1 MDNYEAIMKMDRE
14 HLAAFLDDVYV
25 TGLNNGL
32 YASQQVGEEQE
43 KVLDE
48 FPYDEKWLSDE
59 AENATLYKRAD
70 DGDVFLLNASVA
82 ATLRLANI
90 RVDEEQQS

>member
-25 TGLNNGL
+25 TGLNNGI
-32 YASQQVGEEQE
+32 YASMQEDEEQD

-48 FPYDEKWLSDE
+48 FPYGEEWLAAK

-70 DGDVFLLNASVA
+70 DGDVYLLDASVA
-82 ATLRLANI
+82 ATIRLAGIEN
-90 RVDEEQQS
+90 EEEK

>member
-14 HLAAFLDDVYV
+14 HFAAFIDDVYV

-32 YASQQVGEEQE
+32 FASTQSEEE
-43 KVLDE
+43 MDKVLDE
-48 FPYDEKWLSDE
+48 TPYGEEWLAEE

-70 DGDVFLLNASVA
+70 DGDVYVLNASVA
-82 ATLRLANI
+82 SALRLCKIDNP
-90 RVDEEQQS
+90 EEN

>member
-32 YASQQVGEEQE
+32 YAAMQDEEKQD

-48 FPYDEKWLSDE
+48 FPYGEEWLAAE

-70 DGDVFLLNASVA
+70 DGDVYLLDASVA
-82 ATLRLANI
+82 ATIRLAGIEN
-90 RVDEEQQS
+90 EEEN